1 MRRVSGASPKPTNPL
16 SEKRFQAVEGKL
28 LWTRRERS
36 ENYAEPAICTILA
49 PRPGRSR
56 GDRGLP
62 PTAIR
67 ERRASALE

>member
-49 PRPGRSR
+49 PRPGAQSR
-56 GDRGLP
+56 
-62 PTAIR
+62 
-67 ERRASALE
+67 